1 MLYGIIFIE
10 SEETMKLYKI
20 KAPNGQVSKKS
31 FSRGFAYLKA
41 KELSKAYGQEY
52 KPFVFV
58 SDAINHDHDLLK
70 EDGRNY
76 TITHYETIT
85 P

>member
-1 MLYGIIFIE
+1 
-10 SEETMKLYKI
+10 MKLYKI

-31 FSRGFAYLKA
+31 FSRALAFRKA
-41 KELSKAYGQEY
+41 KELSKMYGKEY

-70 EDGRNY
+70 EDGRHY

>member
-1 MLYGIIFIE
+1 
-10 SEETMKLYKI
+10 MKLYKI

-31 FSRGFAYLKA
+31 FSRALAFSKA
-41 KELSKAYGQEY
+41 KELSKMYGQEY

-58 SDAINHDHDLLK
+58 SDAINHDHDLIK
-70 EDGRNY
+70 EDSRYY

-85 P
+85 A

>member
-1 MLYGIIFIE
+1 
-10 SEETMKLYKI
+10 MKLYKI

-31 FSRGFAYLKA
+31 FSRGYAYLKA
-41 KELSKAYGQEY
+41 KELSKAYGVEY
-52 KPFVFV
+52 KPFVFI
-58 SDAINHDHDLLK
+58 SDAINHDHDLLE
-70 EDGRNY
+70 EDGRYY

>member
-1 MLYGIIFIE
+1 
-10 SEETMKLYKI
+10 MKLYKI

-41 KELSKAYGQEY
+41 KELSKAYGAEY
-52 KPFVFV
+52 KPFVFI
-58 SDAINHDHDLLK
+58 SDAINHDHELSK
-70 EDGRNY
+70 EDSRYY

>member
-1 MLYGIIFIE
+1 
-10 SEETMKLYKI
+10 MKLYKI

-31 FSRGFAYLKA
+31 FSRALAFRKA
-41 KELSKAYGQEY
+41 KELSKMYGKEY

-70 EDGRNY
+70 EDTRYY
-76 TITHYETIT
+76 TITHYETIKA
-85 P
+85 

>member
-1 MLYGIIFIE
+1 
-10 SEETMKLYKI
+10 MKLYKI

-58 SDAINHDHDLLK
+58 SDAINHDHPLTK
-70 EDGRNY
+70 EDTRNY
-76 TITHYETIT
+76 EVKHYQVITD
-85 P
+85 

>member
-1 MLYGIIFIE
+1 
-10 SEETMKLYKI
+10 MKLYKI

-31 FSRGFAYLKA
+31 FSRGYAYLKA

-52 KPFVFV
+52 KPFVFI
-58 SDAINHDHDLLK
+58 SDAINHDHDLIK